1 MIMAHNWHEYLPVLH
16 AVSLN
21 ESYTAWVGCC
31 PSPIRLPWWV
41 VKWLHSHGDWLR
53 GIRQSKFLIVWGFFL
68 FFSTGISAPVWYRDM
83 SAVVIQWLIKEKM
96 LVHIFTSPDFWKLWQ
111 EFFVMVLCSSW
122 PFPRRESMRGLK
134 KNMFHLQHA
143 SFNTYRTI
151 TVSKDFL

>member
-53 GIRQSKFLIVWGFFL
+53 GIRQSKFLIVWGFFSFL
-68 FFSTGISAPVWYRDM
+68 FNRHICTSMISRHECCRDPVAYKRENACSHLYFTRLLKTVAGVLCHGFMFFLTFSTKRINERF
-83 SAVVIQWLIKEKM
+83 KEKYA
-96 LVHIFTSPDFWKLWQ
+96 SPSACLF
-111 EFFVMVLCSSW
+111 
-122 PFPRRESMRGLK
+122 
-134 KNMFHLQHA
+134 
-143 SFNTYRTI
+143 
-151 TVSKDFL
+151 